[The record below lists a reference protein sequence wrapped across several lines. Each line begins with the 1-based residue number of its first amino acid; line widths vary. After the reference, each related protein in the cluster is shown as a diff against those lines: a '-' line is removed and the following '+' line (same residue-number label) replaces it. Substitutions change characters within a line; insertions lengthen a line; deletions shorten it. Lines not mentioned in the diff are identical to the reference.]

1 MLLLSRPSGHDD
13 RVVSRQD
20 GAQATPVFDGTP
32 EWVQS
37 SGAGASSA
45 GIVRE
50 DIAIRALHAGSV
62 LTFSPQEVERHLQH
76 AVEECKI
83 MRSRGNIYFV

>member
-1 MLLLSRPSGHDD
+1 MIND
-13 RVVSRQD
+13 V
-20 GAQATPVFDGTP
+20 
-32 EWVQS
+32 
-37 SGAGASSA
+37 GASSGDGDDDKA
-45 GIVRE
+45 HHYRHSNAEERYHAFFGVLRGVSSETMVRE